1 MKRIIA
7 VILLGLML
15 LSSASAF
22 AIVGQ
27 YEIVV
32 NGKATRAMA
41 VMDDGT
47 LMVPMKAVC
56 KALGYKITY
65 KSSDKAYHIENGT
78 NACDIAMDSS
88 VYTVYAVNGMAGTT
102 SPTDLGSEP
111 KLISGTTYI
120 PAELIKVLLG
130 NSSSAL
136 KTEGEVL
143 YISSAGDKKKD
154 NVKPDNN
161 SEKTYRVKVN
171 GRRVSGRGRTVEG
184 TIMVPLKSVAKALGY
199 KVSYKSASKAYHVQ
213 NGTNACDIAM
223 DSSVYT
229 VYAVNGMAGTT
240 SPTDLGAE
248 PQYIGKTLYVPVE
261 LFRVLLGN
269 YDEAVTVSG
278 SYILIREVSI
288 GCATPN
294 A

>member
-102 SPTDLGSEP
+102 SPTDLG
-111 KLISGTTYI
+111 
-120 PAELIKVLLG
+120 
-130 NSSSAL
+130 
-136 KTEGEVL
+136 
-143 YISSAGDKKKD
+143 
-154 NVKPDNN
+154 
-161 SEKTYRVKVN
+161 
-171 GRRVSGRGRTVEG
+171 
-184 TIMVPLKSVAKALGY
+184 
-199 KVSYKSASKAYHVQ
+199 
-213 NGTNACDIAM
+213 
-223 DSSVYT
+223 
-229 VYAVNGMAGTT
+229 
-240 SPTDLGAE
+240 AE

-288 GCATPN
+288 GCANPN

>member
-32 NGKATRAMA
+32 DGKATRAMA
-41 VMDDGT
+41 VMDEGT

-65 KSSDKAYHIENGT
+65 KSADNAYHIENGT

-111 KLISGTTYI
+111 KVISGTTYI
-120 PAELIKVLLG
+120 PAELIRVLLG

-143 YISSAGDKKKD
+143 YISSTGDNKKDDKKENDKKKD
-154 NVKPDNN
+154 NN
-161 SEKTYRVKVN
+161 SVKVN
-171 GRRVSGRGRTVEG
+171 GRRVSGMGRTVEG
-184 TIMVPLKSVAKALGY
+184 TVMVPLKSVAKALGY
-199 KVSYKSASKAYHVQ
+199 KVSYRSASKAYHVQ

-269 YDEAVTVSG
+269 YDEAVTISG
-278 SYILIREVSI
+278 SNILIKEVRI
-288 GCATPN
+288 GCANPN